1 MITLSPALKAFLS
14 GDTRDYCIADLFT
27 FRLLNGDVLR
37 YTSSGLPI
45 TFGGTTWLADL
56 RIERGK
62 IHLKRG
68 VEVDSLDVITYP
80 SPADLI
86 GGETFSK
93 LVTFGGLDGCYV
105 QLDRAFLTDWG
116 APVVGIVPKRFYG
129 RVADI
134 NIGRSKITITIK
146 SDLDLLNIQMP
157 RVLFQPPC
165 SHSLY
170 DGGCTLLKAAFTVSG
185 AIAGAGQTV
194 RAFSTSLSAA
204 DGYFALGVIAFTSGA
219 NDGLS
224 RTVRLFA
231 ASGGQISLTLPLP
244 AAPAPGDTFT
254 IYPGC
259 DKTFPTCV
267 GKFANGQ
274 NFRGF
279 PYVPPPETAFL

>member
-1 MITLSPALKAFLS
+1 MIALSPALTAFLLNN
-14 GDTRDYCIADLFT
+14 RNYALADLFT
-27 FRLLNGDVLR
+27 FFLLNGNVLR
-37 YTSSGLPI
+37 YTSAAIPI
-45 TFGGTTWLADL
+45 TFESTTWVEGL
-56 RIERGK
+56 RINRGK

-68 VEVDSLDVITYP
+68 TEVDSLDVDTFP
-80 SPADLI
+80 NRSDMI
-86 GGETFSK
+86 GGNTFAQ

-105 QLDRAFLTDWG
+105 QLDRAFLPNWKS
-116 APVVGIVPKRFYG
+116 PVVGIVPKRFYG

-170 DGGCTLLKAAFTVSG
+170 DGGCTLIKAAFTVSG
-185 AIAGAGQTV
+185 AVAGTGQTT
-194 RAFSTSLSAA
+194 RAFQTTLSAA
-204 DGYFALGVIAFTSGA
+204 DGYFGLGVIAFTSGA

-224 RTVRLFA
+224 RTVRTFLNA
-231 ASGGQISLTLPLP
+231 DGATTITLALP
-244 AAPAPGDTFT
+244 NPPAVGDTFT

-259 DKTFPTCV
+259 DKTFPTCA
-267 GKFANGQ
+267 GKFSNGQ